1 MGFFSK
7 VWKGIKTGVKGVVK
21 GVKKA
26 FKSVGKFF
34 GKLGIVGQ
42 LALMFLLPGSGFLSG
57 MGSWA
62 AKMGAY
68 TGFGAPVVNAAGKF
82 LTAAVKVGNT
92 ITKPFRTVA
101 SGVMD
106 VVKNTVGAL
115 VKKIP
120 GTWADTFVSRLTNG
134 RIDINDYSFKNAFDA
149 VGKTLTQTAADVGTI
164 FTPDKWALPESFTTG
179 FDKQTAAMQLE
190 PNTVDIVNKVD
201 VPQIDKNITL
211 DPSKQP
217 QTQLNYSPSDL
228 VTNPEV
234 QLNTISEPVA
244 EDLLQE
250 AAVPRD
256 NILGQETG
264 SLYQESMDVGILSD
278 QEYVNIKPTNVNQLE
293 EIQPLGQKRESILSQ
308 PISEDVSQDK
318 GYIQSKIDTGIQRA
332 SDKIAKVIDDPLGAL
347 AGVMGRQ
354 NDPMLQ
360 QGVYSYGSVA
370 TPTYDELKAPP
381 SLSMYNQGQSPNA
394 LAFLGGQ
401 PASMLGVYH
410 PYIINEAWRTG

>member
-82 LTAAVKVGNT
+82 LTAAVRVGNT
-92 ITKPFRTVA
+92 ITKPFRTIA

-106 VVKNTVGAL
+106 VVKNTVGAIAN
-115 VKKIP
+115 KIP
-120 GTWADTFVSRLTNG
+120 GMDTFVSRLTKG

-164 FTPDKWALPESFTTG
+164 FTPDKWELPKSFAAG
-179 FDKQTAAMQLE
+179 FDKETAIQEVLSTDPTKFE
-190 PNTVDIVNKVD
+190 DIKTSIREGGLDSLTTEQRTLYDQAAGQGVHLGDGQSLNRNIIDIDPIGTNEVISTNNVTDYRFNQMTDSVGQSYPAGSYRPDVNQINKNNSILAQPD
-201 VPQIDKNITL
+201 VKE
-211 DPSKQP
+211 
-217 QTQLNYSPSDL
+217 DL
-228 VTNPEV
+228 VV
-234 QLNTISEPVA
+234 GSDVSE
-244 EDLLQE
+244 
-250 AAVPRD
+250 
-256 NILGQETG
+256 T
-264 SLYQESMDVGILSD
+264 
-278 QEYVNIKPTNVNQLE
+278 
-293 EIQPLGQKRESILSQ
+293 
-308 PISEDVSQDK
+308 SEDVSQDK
-318 GYIQSKIDTGIQRA
+318 GYIQSKIDTGIERA
-332 SDKIAKVIDDPLGAL
+332 SDKITKVMDDPLGAL

-354 NDPMLQ
+354 NDPILQ
-360 QGVYSYGSVA
+360 QGVYSYSS
-370 TPTYDELKAPP
+370 TPTYGELEAPP
-381 SLSMYNQGQSPNA
+381 SSAIYNQGQSPNA

-401 PASMLGVYH
+401 PASMLGLYH
-410 PYIINEAWRTG
+410 PFLINEAWRTG

>member
-106 VVKNTVGAL
+106 VVKNTVGAIAN
-115 VKKIP
+115 KIP
-120 GTWADTFVSRLTNG
+120 GMDTFVSRLTKG

-149 VGKTLTQTAADVGTI
+149 VGKTLTQTQADIGAI
-164 FTPDKWALPESFTTG
+164 FTSGKWELPKSFVAG
-179 FDKQTAAMQLE
+179 FDEQEILSTDPTKFENIKTSIREGGLDSLTTEQRTLYDQAAGQGVHLGDGQ
-190 PNTVDIVNKVD
+190 PLNRNIIDIDPIGTNEVIPTNNVTDYRFNQMTDSVGQSYPEGSYRPDVNQINKNNSILAQPD
-201 VPQIDKNITL
+201 VEE
-211 DPSKQP
+211 
-217 QTQLNYSPSDL
+217 DL
-228 VTNPEV
+228 VV
-234 QLNTISEPVA
+234 GSDVSE
-244 EDLLQE
+244 
-250 AAVPRD
+250 
-256 NILGQETG
+256 T
-264 SLYQESMDVGILSD
+264 
-278 QEYVNIKPTNVNQLE
+278 
-293 EIQPLGQKRESILSQ
+293 
-308 PISEDVSQDK
+308 SEDVSQDK
-318 GYIQSKIDTGIQRA
+318 GYIQSKIDTGIERA